1 MPVPPAVASG
11 GSAAARLST
20 SDNRAALA
28 LLDDV
33 ADRACDT
40 VTISASSTGPMLAA
54 GSDKPPG
61 MSPGRS
67 HGVCPRGW
75 SGTGARAHR
84 VRRLR
89 WEPSGRS
96 ARRTGSR
103 QRAASAHTK
112 EAHEM
117 AAATASMRWGAFRSI
132 GMAVRAAT
140 RSGSPGLGERL
151 RAVPRLVRATVR
163 GEYRGTSRGQL
174 ALLLGAVLY
183 VVSPVDLVPE
193 AALTI
198 FGLGDDA
205 LVIAWIATALVN
217 QTEGYLT
224 WERQR
229 ENTVQGDVIS

>member
-1 MPVPPAVASG
+1 VGTVPAYRASYRQPATG
-11 GSAAARLST
+11 GSE
-20 SDNRAALA
+20 RA
-28 LLDDV
+28 
-33 ADRACDT
+33 
-40 VTISASSTGPMLAA
+40 
-54 GSDKPPG
+54 
-61 MSPGRS
+61 
-67 HGVCPRGW
+67 
-75 SGTGARAHR
+75 
-84 VRRLR
+84 
-89 WEPSGRS
+89 
-96 ARRTGSR
+96 
-103 QRAASAHTK
+103 QTK

-151 RAVPRLVRATVR
+151 AAVPRLVRSTVR

-174 ALLLGAVLY
+174 ALLLAAVLY

-205 LVIAWIATALVN
+205 LVVAWIATALVN
-217 QTEGYLT
+217 QTEGYLA